1 MKYRSVKLVKER
13 MVMKVIKK
21 KVCLKVAEITII
33 VRENSTIHEKI
44 ESSPYCTIKKIFFES
59 YEHFYVS

>member
-1 MKYRSVKLVKER
+1 
-13 MVMKVIKK
+13 MKVKKK
-21 KVCLKVAEITII
+21 KVCLKVAQKTII